1 MASLSLLSA
10 VLDQPTRLE
19 DRARRD
25 AAGLMRAL
33 ESVTDLR
40 KRRGRRF
47 ELVVVL
53 ALAVLAV
60 CCGASSFAVVA
71 ETVADLERR
80 LLVGFGLGCRR
91 PPSAATFRR
100 VLNVVDPGELD
111 EALDRPGFGGGSVS
125 PRPACRPRAD
135 PVRAR
140 AGGFSVV
147 SPDAGVNRVPPWW
160 CAAPREWAAGQ
171 AVLGLPRALGC
182 PGTAEVSGVKGGPQA
197 RRGRDRAA
205 TLEAGGAGP

>member
-33 ESVTDLR
+33 ESVIEPR

-111 EALDRPGFGGGSVS
+111 EALSVWATGTDPVPGACQVVCVSESVS
-125 PRPACRPRAD
+125 
-135 PVRAR
+135 
-140 AGGFSVV
+140 GGIF
-147 SPDAGVNRVPPWW
+147 
-160 CAAPREWAAGQ
+160 
-171 AVLGLPRALGC
+171 L
-182 PGTAEVSGVKGGPQA
+182 
-197 RRGRDRAA
+197 RG
-205 TLEAGGAGP
+205 

>member
-10 VLDQPTRLE
+10 VLDQPTGLE

-25 AAGLMRAL
+25 AAGLIRAL
-33 ESVTDLR
+33 ESVTDPR

-100 VLNVVDPGELD
+100 D
-111 EALDRPGFGGGSVS
+111 
-125 PRPACRPRAD
+125 
-135 PVRAR
+135 
-140 AGGFSVV
+140 
-147 SPDAGVNRVPPWW
+147 
-160 CAAPREWAAGQ
+160 
-171 AVLGLPRALGC
+171 
-182 PGTAEVSGVKGGPQA
+182 
-197 RRGRDRAA
+197 
-205 TLEAGGAGP
+205 GAG